1 MATEKKDYFVH
12 ESSYVDEGAVVG
24 TGSKVWHYTHVMSGA
39 KIGEKCVLGQNV
51 NVGGRAVLGNNVR
64 VQNNVS
70 IYDEVYLEDD
80 VFCGPSMVFTNVVN
94 PRSHVTRKDEYKKT
108 LIKRG
113 ASLGANCTV
122 VCGNTVGEYAFV
134 GAGAVVTKDVPAYS
148 LVVGCPAK
156 LVGWMCYCG
165 VRLPIGK
172 APEVCSCEACERQYE
187 VSGDGLVE
195 VQTSK
200 EHGPIPLLD
209 LKAQYAP
216 LKNDIRAAMD
226 KVIDSQH
233 FIMGPEVKALEEE
246 VADYCG
252 CKHAI
257 GVSSGTDALLV
268 ALMAL
273 GVGPGDEVISP
284 SYSFFATAGVVTR
297 LGATPVFV
305 DVAKKDFNI
314 DCDALEAAI
323 TDKTKAII
331 PVHLFG
337 QCADMD
343 MIMRIA
349 KSKGVAVIEDACQ
362 SLGAEWSGKR
372 AGSMGTVGCFSF
384 FPSKNL
390 GCFGDGGMCVTNDDE
405 LAEQIRILRVHGGKP
420 KYFHRVVG
428 GNFRLD
434 AIQAAILRVK
444 LRHLDNWSEARAK
457 NAAHYDELFAKAG
470 LSEEILKTPER
481 NGHRHVYNQ
490 YVLCVKDRDELQKH
504 LKEKGIGTAV
514 YYPKA
519 LHVQECFAEQ
529 GYKEGDMPVSEDLAN
544 RSVAIPVYPELSAKQ
559 RERVVE
565 AIVSFYR

>member
-1 MATEKKDYFVH
+1 MSDKEKDFFVH

-24 TGSKVWHYTHVMSGA
+24 AGTKVWHYTHVMSGA

-165 VRLPIGK
+165 VRLPLGK
-172 APEVCSCEACERQYE
+172 SPEACVCSACERKYD
-187 VSGDGLVE
+187 VSGEGLVQ
-195 VQTSK
+195 VDSVK
-200 EHGPIPLLD
+200 EDGPIPLLD

-216 LKNDIRAAMD
+216 LKSDIRAAMD

-246 VADYCG
+246 MADYCG

-273 GVGPGDEVISP
+273 GIGPGDEVISP

-305 DVAKKDFNI
+305 DVAKNDFNI
-314 DCDALEAAI
+314 DCDALEAVI

-343 MIMRIA
+343 KIMRVA
-349 KSKGVAVIEDACQ
+349 KAKGVAVIEDACQ
-362 SLGAEWSGKR
+362 SLGSEWNGKR

-444 LRHLDNWSEARAK
+444 LRHLDSWSEGRAK

-470 LSEEILKTPER
+470 LSEDVLKTPVKT
-481 NGHRHVYNQ
+481 GHRHVYNQ

-519 LHVQECFAEQ
+519 LHVQECFAEH
-529 GYKEGDMPVSEDLAN
+529 GYKEGDMPISEEFAKK
-544 RSVAIPVYPELSAKQ
+544 SVAIPIFPELTEKQ